1 MSSNPESPKSDPSM
15 RPTSVSVLI
24 VAALAAAAVGWLMLS
39 IFKYSLVPLLPWSP
53 VIVLAGLAAVE
64 GVLAQNT
71 SARIQRK
78 PGTARVDPL
87 AVARYVA
94 LAKASAVVG
103 ALWAGYSGSL
113 LTWLVT
119 ETTQE
124 AQDDRPVAIAGKRP
138 QIAHANL
145 HHACLAR
152 AAHHP
157 VLKDPRKKLRKDRQN
172 LKSHLPLSA

>member
-1 MSSNPESPKSDPSM
+1 VSSNPESPKSDPSM

-24 VAALAAAAVGWLMLS
+24 VAALAAAALGWLMLS

-124 AQDDRPVAIAGKRP
+124 AHDDRPAAIAGLIVGILLVGAALWLERACRVPPDPDREDENDSDRP
-138 QIAHANL
+138 SG
-145 HHACLAR
+145 R
-152 AAHHP
+152 
-157 VLKDPRKKLRKDRQN
+157 R
-172 LKSHLPLSA
+172 